1 MPVEILPDTLDVC
14 IALRLDEIEVI
25 KAVVVPVA
33 PRVTIVI
40 PVDDE
45 LAPDSVGTV
54 AREGDPEGTVT
65 L

>member
-1 MPVEILPDTLDVC
+1 MPVEIPPDTLDVR

-33 PRVTIVI
+33 PRVTIVV

-45 LAPDSVGTV
+45 LAPNNVGAV
-54 AREGDPEGTVT
+54 AREDDPEGTVT